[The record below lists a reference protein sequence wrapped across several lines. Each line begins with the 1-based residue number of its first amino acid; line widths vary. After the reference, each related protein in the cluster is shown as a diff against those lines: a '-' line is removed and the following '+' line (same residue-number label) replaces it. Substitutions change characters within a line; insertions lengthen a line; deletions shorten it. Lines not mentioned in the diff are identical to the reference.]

1 MKLVGKILSF
11 LAITIIIAHTV
22 IPHIH
27 HSEISEKEHIYQHQQ
42 AKTIFD
48 YIALAF
54 HSEQQG
60 GGFEEFV
67 QGQYYPGFDS
77 VQVSSVAIIFTA
89 FSLSDKEPQTEE
101 FIISNIPIRNNLY
114 PENLKLRG
122 PPLKS

>member
-67 QGQYYPGFDS
+67 QGHTYCEI
-77 VQVSSVAIIFTA
+77 VSLYSSLNLSIASRVFKSTFPVGSIF
-89 FSLSDKEPQTEE
+89 
-101 FIISNIPIRNNLY
+101 I
-114 PENLKLRG
+114 
-122 PPLKS
+122 KSF